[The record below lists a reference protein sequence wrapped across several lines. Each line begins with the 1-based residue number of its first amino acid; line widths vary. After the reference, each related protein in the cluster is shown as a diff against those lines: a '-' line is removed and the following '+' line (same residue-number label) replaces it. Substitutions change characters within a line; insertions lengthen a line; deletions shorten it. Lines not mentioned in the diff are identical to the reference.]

1 MTAPPGEWGAKWVS
15 LSLVSKSP
23 ERSAPV
29 CVTSCRHGAA
39 RHTDVGGLSLPG
51 CWLLPLPPAAGRWL
65 YVPFLQFMPII
76 IIIVIQ
82 HHRIKDI
89 FVSTV
94 VILLLK
100 SNFININPTQLNYDS
115 VINFGN
121 NSSAITT
128 IHWISLF
135 VGRISNIQ
143 STRLHNW
150 RGLSFVLWTQLVCV
164 HISACS
170 VKVGGTTPGTR
181 LSVYQTP
188 AACCCHESDSGHE
201 K

>member
-1 MTAPPGEWGAKWVS
+1 M
-15 LSLVSKSP
+15 SLVSESP

-29 CVTSCRHGAA
+29 WVTSCHHGAA
-39 RHTDVGGLSLPG
+39 RHTDVGGLMVTTLSLPG

-65 YVPFLQFMPII
+65 YVPFLQLMLIII

-128 IHWISLF
+128 IHWSSLF

-150 RGLSFVLWTQLVCV
+150 RGLSCSLVL
-164 HISACS
+164 
-170 VKVGGTTPGTR
+170 
-181 LSVYQTP
+181 
-188 AACCCHESDSGHE
+188 
-201 K
+201 

>member
-1 MTAPPGEWGAKWVS
+1 MSPSPPRGQPRCVLPVAVTGPPDT
-15 LSLVSKSP
+15 LMLV
-23 ERSAPV
+23 V
-29 CVTSCRHGAA
+29 CLCP
-39 RHTDVGGLSLPG
+39 DVGCCHSH
-51 CWLLPLPPAAGRWL
+51 LLRWL

-82 HHRIKDI
+82 HHRITPRHNRQGYLR

-115 VINFGN
+115 IINFGN

-128 IHWISLF
+128 IHWSSLF
-135 VGRISNIQ
+135 VGRIYNIQ

-150 RGLSFVLWTQLVCV
+150 RGLSFVL
-164 HISACS
+164 
-170 VKVGGTTPGTR
+170 
-181 LSVYQTP
+181 
-188 AACCCHESDSGHE
+188 
-201 K
+201 

>member
-1 MTAPPGEWGAKWVS
+1 M
-15 LSLVSKSP
+15 SLVSKSP

-82 HHRIKDI
+82 HHRITPRHNRQGYLR

-115 VINFGN
+115 IFNFGN

-128 IHWISLF
+128 IHWSSLF

-150 RGLSFVLWTQLVCV
+150 RGLSCSLVL
-164 HISACS
+164 
-170 VKVGGTTPGTR
+170 
-181 LSVYQTP
+181 
-188 AACCCHESDSGHE
+188 
-201 K
+201 